1 MTTMPMKPTTTVRL
15 SYLYREGDNHTRV
28 GDVLLANPEGVE
40 LKEATR
46 RLCAAL
52 EDEQYFIA
60 RQVRV
65 PGLFHAAAGQPA
77 TDADHAWHTF
87 ADMGLCD
94 EEPNDMHGRTLTQ
107 FLAEIE
113 AAARAGWQANVLVG
127 APWEG
132 EYVQVAG
139 NAGVVLKVLSNW
151 SRKASISW
159 NGAEG
164 PGSSP
169 SCQCQGAICL
179 STEGSRVMIEIGT
192 WLLGAGPL
200 TVLCGCSSPSRM
212 RTRFGSFSSVTHE
225 VRAVIA
231 YWID

>member
-139 NAGVVLKVLSNW
+139 NAGVVLKVYGAAYGGWAAQIYFVKNAFQRQTPELHTSETL
-151 SRKASISW
+151 RGRIAPASH
-159 NGAEG
+159 GVLAAE
-164 PGSSP
+164 
-169 SCQCQGAICL
+169 I
-179 STEGSRVMIEIGT
+179 GSRDADIQTRLVA
-192 WLLGAGPL
+192 LLEYAGAAQL
-200 TVLCGCSSPSRM
+200 TAA
-212 RTRFGSFSSVTHE
+212 E
-225 VRAVIA
+225 
-231 YWID
+231 